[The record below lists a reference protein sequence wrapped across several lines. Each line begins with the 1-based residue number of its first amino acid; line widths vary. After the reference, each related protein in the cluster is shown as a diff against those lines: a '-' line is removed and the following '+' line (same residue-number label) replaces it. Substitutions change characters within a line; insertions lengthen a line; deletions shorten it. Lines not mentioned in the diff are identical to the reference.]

1 MNEQLL
7 FNLVDLAGTF
17 AFAISGATA
26 ARRCNLDLFGI
37 LAIAF
42 ITACGG
48 GWGREGC
55 RGAHPAGGECA
66 VGALFTAGALGG
78 YREGRRL

>member
-1 MNEQLL
+1 MNEHML

-37 LAIAF
+37 LMVVGDLR
-42 ITACGG
+42 TDSQCTPQLVDN
-48 GWGREGC
+48 
-55 RGAHPAGGECA
+55 RGL
-66 VGALFTAGALGG
+66 V
-78 YREGRRL
+78 RLYEQ